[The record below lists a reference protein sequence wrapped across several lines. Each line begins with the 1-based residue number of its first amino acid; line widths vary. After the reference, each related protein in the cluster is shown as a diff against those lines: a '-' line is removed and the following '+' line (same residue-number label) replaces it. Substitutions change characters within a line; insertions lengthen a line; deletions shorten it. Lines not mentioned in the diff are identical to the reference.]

1 MLPEGLPPPAVSC
14 YVSRMPV
21 TAPPRTNLND
31 QVYETLKAQLVR
43 RELGPGE
50 KMSLHEL
57 AATLGVSRSPV
68 HHALTRL
75 VSEGL
80 LSVKSRR
87 GYFVTPLTEATIAEG
102 YDVRLALEL
111 QSAESAVGRV
121 GLDGLRRLRELH
133 EATAEAVS
141 HAEWDSANAAFHEHQ
156 VDLAGNTLLSRF
168 YRELSVNL
176 MMQVIRGGKLEGGS
190 YLPTEHAAIVD
201 AYEAGDLDAAHTAI
215 RAHIATG
222 RRIALEAIED
232 HAGVL

>member
-1 MLPEGLPPPAVSC
+1 MS
-14 YVSRMPV
+14 V
-21 TAPPRTNLND
+21 TSAPRTNLND
-31 QVYETLKAQLVR
+31 RVYETLKTRLVQ

-50 KMSLHEL
+50 KVSLHEL
-57 AATLGVSRSPV
+57 AGSLGVSRSPV

-80 LSVKSRR
+80 LTVKPRR
-87 GYFVTPLTEATIAEG
+87 GYYVTPLTEAALEEG

-111 QSAESAVGRV
+111 QAAERAVGSVPRA
-121 GLDGLRRLRELH
+121 GLARLRELH

-156 VDLAGNTLLSRF
+156 VDLAGNALLSRF

-176 MMQVIRGGKLEGGS
+176 MMQVIRGGRLEGDA
-190 YLPTEHAAIVD
+190 YLTTEHGAIVE
-201 AYEAGDLDAAHTAI
+201 AYEAGDLAAAHEAI

-222 RRIALEAIED
+222 RRIALEAIERTG
-232 HAGVL
+232 GVL

>member
-1 MLPEGLPPPAVSC
+1 MSVSAPA
-14 YVSRMPV
+14 
-21 TAPPRTNLND
+21 RTNLND
-31 QVYETLKAQLVR
+31 RVYETLKMRLVT

-50 KMSLHEL
+50 KVSLHEL

-80 LSVKSRR
+80 LTVKSRR
-87 GYFVTPLTEATIAEG
+87 GYYVTALTEAAIAEG

-111 QSAESAVGRV
+111 QAAESAVGHVAKTDLSRF
-121 GLDGLRRLRELH
+121 RQLH
-133 EATAEAVS
+133 QATAEAVS
-141 HAEWDSANAAFHEHQ
+141 HEEWDCANAAFHEHQ

-190 YLPTEHAAIVD
+190 YLPTEHEAIVA
-201 AYEAGDLDAAHTAI
+201 AYEAGDLTAASAAI
-215 RAHIATG
+215 RAHIGSG
-222 RRIALEAIED
+222 RRIALEAIE
-232 HAGVL
+232 ASGGVL